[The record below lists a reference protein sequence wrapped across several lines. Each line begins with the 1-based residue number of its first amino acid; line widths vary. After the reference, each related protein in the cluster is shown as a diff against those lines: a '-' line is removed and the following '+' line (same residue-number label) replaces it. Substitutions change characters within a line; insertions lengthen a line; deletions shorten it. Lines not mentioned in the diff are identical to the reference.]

1 MFYNIV
7 NILELMIDSRILGKF
22 LYNNYKQA
30 LAIIDDLSPAV
41 EELKLALNISDEDFE
56 RWNME
61 EFEFLETLTEET
73 DEDVEAMTYVE
84 ALQSLAKAE

>member
-1 MFYNIV
+1 
-7 NILELMIDSRILGKF
+7 

-41 EELKLALNISDEDFE
+41 EELKLALKISDGDFE

-61 EFEFLETLTEET
+61 ELEFLESLAEEQEG
-73 DEDVEAMTYVE
+73 DIEAMTYVD

>member
-1 MFYNIV
+1 
-7 NILELMIDSRILGKF
+7 
-22 LYNNYKQA
+22 
-30 LAIIDDLSPAV
+30 
-41 EELKLALNISDEDFE
+41 
-56 RWNME
+56 ME